1 MNNMQITLVGNLVND
16 PEQYGNLL
24 SFRIACNDSKLNK
37 QTNQYEDTST
47 AFWNIKI
54 LRKSL
59 FTACTR
65 ELHKGT
71 RIIIQGHIQGT
82 EYTNKQTGQTVH
94 GMEIIAENIGISLKP
109 ESATMTSTPT
119 SSAWNYP
126 TDAPQF

>member
-1 MNNMQITLVGNLVND
+1 MNNMTITLVGNLVNE

-24 SFRIACNDSKLNK
+24 SFRMACNDSKLNK
-37 QTNQYEDTST
+37 QTNQYEDTGT
-47 AFWNIKI
+47 AYWNIKI

-65 ELHKGT
+65 DLHKGT
-71 RIIIQGHIQGT
+71 KIIIQGHIQGT
-82 EYTNKQTGQTVH
+82 EYTNKETRQTVH
-94 GMEIIAENIGISLKP
+94 GMEVIAENIGISLKP
-109 ESATMTSTPT
+109 ETTT